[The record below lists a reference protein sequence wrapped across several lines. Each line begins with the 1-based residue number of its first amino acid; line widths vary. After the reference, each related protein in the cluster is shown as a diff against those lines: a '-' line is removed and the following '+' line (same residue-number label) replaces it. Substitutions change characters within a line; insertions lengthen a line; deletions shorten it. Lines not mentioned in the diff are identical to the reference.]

1 MQQYFPLIL
10 IVLAVLLLF
19 VLPSRQRKRLAVQAQ
34 TLQESLQPGTPV
46 MTTSGIHG
54 DVVRLGDTTI
64 DLEIAPGV
72 VVTFERRAVLQ
83 VRQPVVAAEE
93 TPETGTTELGTTE
106 LGTTELGSTG
116 DDAPGTADGPADRA
130 H

>member
-19 VLPSRQRKRLAVQAQ
+19 VLPSRQRKRVAAQAQ
-34 TLQESLQPGTPV
+34 TLQASLVPGTPV

-54 DVVRLGDTTI
+54 TIARLGEGTV

-72 VVTFERRAVLQ
+72 VATFERRAILQ
-83 VRQPVVAAEE
+83 VREPVVDTPAA
-93 TPETGTTELGTTE
+93 PEIAPEGESG
-106 LGTTELGSTG
+106 GPG
-116 DDAPGTADGPADRA
+116 DDTPGAPGGPAGRA
-130 H
+130 Y

>member
-1 MQQYFPLIL
+1 MQQYFPFIL

-19 VLPSRQRKRLAVQAQ
+19 VMPSRQRKRAAAQAQ
-34 TLQESLQPGTPV
+34 TLQESLRPGTPV

-54 DVVRLGDTTI
+54 TVARLDDTTI
-64 DLEIAPGV
+64 DLEIAPGT

-83 VRQPVVAAEE
+83 VREPVAGPATTGTTEAG
-93 TPETGTTELGTTE
+93 TTGTGTTELG
-106 LGTTELGSTG
+106 GTG
-116 DDAPGTADGPADRA
+116 DDTPGSADGPADRA